1 MRIITSTA
9 VACGFL
15 LLSSAA
21 TAQVRGG
28 HAAHIQGFGGT
39 TFGTTTS
46 APTFGGRIALPLG
59 DHFEIVGEGGRLTDI
74 KAALLD
80 DALSFTSVDIDM
92 SAWYAEGGIRLIG
105 ARHSAVRPYVE
116 ATAGA
121 ARLNPTVGLDGWAG
135 ALTNTG
141 LAFLSRTEPLV
152 GAGGGVMLQGGPVV
166 VDLGYR
172 YKKIFAGSGLAS
184 AFSLGSSGFD
194 VNQVRV
200 GVGVRF

>member
-1 MRIITSTA
+1 MRIITSTV
-9 VACGFL
+9 VACAL
-15 LLSSAA
+15 LLFSSAA
-21 TAQVRGG
+21 SAQQRG
-28 HAAHIQGFGGT
+28 AHLDGFGGT
-39 TFGTTTS
+39 TFGTTTT
-46 APTFGGRIALPLG
+46 APTFGGRIAFPLG
-59 DHFEIVGEGGRLTDI
+59 DHVEIVGEGGRLTDI

-80 DALSFTSVDIDM
+80 DVLRLSSVDVDM
-92 SAWYAEGGIRLIG
+92 SAWYVEGGIRLIG
-105 ARHSAVRPYVE
+105 ARRSSVRPYVE

-121 ARLNPTVGLDGWAG
+121 ARLNPTIGLDGWAG

-152 GAGGGVMLQGGPVV
+152 GAGAGVMLQGGPLV

-172 YKKIFAGSGLAS
+172 YKKILGGSGLAS
-184 AFSLGSSGFD
+184 AFSLGNDGFD